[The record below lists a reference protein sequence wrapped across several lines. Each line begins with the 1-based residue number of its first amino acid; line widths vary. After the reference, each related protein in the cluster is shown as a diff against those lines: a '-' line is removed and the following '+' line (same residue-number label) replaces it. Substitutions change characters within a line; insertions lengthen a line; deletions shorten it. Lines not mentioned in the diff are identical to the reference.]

1 MLRTTLLAFVLALAA
16 VVQPYAALAQEKAC
30 MEVMCRAR
38 GTFRTCDRPLDGA
51 KILSARVLAMS
62 RECSNNILSVQ
73 VENERANS
81 LPAVVEIDL
90 GPCVSFSGKSATQLK
105 LPCVSNI
112 VPMCGGTISL
122 AEFGKNS
129 DVRLWHF
136 SDTAIVPHDVRSLGR
151 SGRRL

>member
-90 GPCVSFSGKSATQLK
+90 GPCVSFSGKVGDATQVALREQHS
-105 LPCVSNI
+105 P
-112 VPMCGGTISL
+112 
-122 AEFGKNS
+122 
-129 DVRLWHF
+129 DVRRYHLACRIW
-136 SDTAIVPHDVRSLGR
+136 
-151 SGRRL
+151 